1 MGVRNI
7 IVASARAVGYNGV
20 YMMRGEETRLMQQ
33 QAVDELVARARQARE
48 NAYAPYSHFRVG
60 AALLTRNGHI
70 YTGCNVENV
79 SFGATICAERAAVLA
94 AVSAGERA
102 FAALAL
108 AAGEDVTPCG
118 MCRQVLAEFSKDGAL
133 PIYCAGPE
141 QVRVFTLA
149 ELLPRAFDSFQAEDA
164 E

>member
-1 MGVRNI
+1 MTEEERA
-7 IVASARAVGYNGV
+7 IVTLVACARA
-20 YMMRGEETRLMQQ
+20 
-33 QAVDELVARARQARE
+33 ARE
-48 NAYAPYSHFRVG
+48 NAYAPYSDFRVG
-60 AALLTRNGHI
+60 AALLTRSGRV

-79 SFGATICAERAAVLA
+79 SFGATICAERAAVFA
-94 AVSAGERA
+94 AVAAGERD

-141 QVRVFTLA
+141 QVRTFTLA
-149 ELLPRAFDSFQAEDA
+149 ELLPHAFDSFRAEAA